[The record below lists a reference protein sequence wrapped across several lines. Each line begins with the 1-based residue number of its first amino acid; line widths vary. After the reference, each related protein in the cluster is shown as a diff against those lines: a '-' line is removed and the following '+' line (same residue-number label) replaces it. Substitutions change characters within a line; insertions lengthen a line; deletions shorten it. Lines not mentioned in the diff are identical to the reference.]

1 MRSLLALS
9 VTVLCA
15 HGFQQGIGRT
25 SLRAPQGFSVSYH
38 RESPLRKKTSYFIRA
53 SSKAPLHGVKKF
65 TPIGTNAGISTN
77 SGVRGI
83 IACAQWLQW
92 SLMRLWG
99 KWKAFIRARTLRYT
113 VYILEC
119 QNNKY
124 YVGSTTAMKR
134 RWAQHQSERG
144 GSKWTRLHKPIRI
157 VRAYN
162 RIPDQY
168 VLGME
173 AKVTA
178 ETMLKFGINNVRGAM
193 FAEPREYD
201 HEDIR
206 ALTGFLGH
214 YNNLGYQD
222 VEEKLERDL
231 QPTVPFSTSGSS
243 NALNSPPRKRKK
255 KRKSKDDI
263 CYNCG
268 KKGHWAYQCPQVW
281 GYFSND
287 RSLA

>member
-9 VTVLCA
+9 VIVLCA
-15 HGFQQGIGRT
+15 HGFQQGRAP
-25 SLRAPQGFSVSYH
+25 LRAPSHGSSLLDH
-38 RESPLRKKTSYFIRA
+38 RESPLRKSFVPATV
-53 SSKAPLHGVKKF
+53 APLHGVKKF
-65 TPIGTNAGISTN
+65 TPIGSNAGPMLNNN
-77 SGVRGI
+77 SGFRGI
-83 IACAQWLQW
+83 IECAQWLQW
-92 SLMRLWG
+92 SLMRTWG
-99 KWKAFIRARTLRYT
+99 KWKAFVRARTLRYT

-124 YVGSTTAMKR
+124 YVGSTTVTKR
-134 RWAQHQSERG
+134 RWTQHQSERG

-157 VRAYN
+157 MKAYN
-162 RIPDQY
+162 RIPEAY

-193 FAEPREYD
+193 FAEPRDYT
-201 HEDIR
+201 HTDIR

-231 QPTVPFSTSGSS
+231 RPDLPFSKSDS

-255 KRKSKDDI
+255 KRKSKDDF

-281 GYFSND
+281 GSLNKD
-287 RSLA
+287 RSLS